1 MKKFI
6 FMMIALFSMAI
17 NANAQNYANYSGSS
31 KFTDNV
37 SVTLGGGVVTPMED
51 FFANGSTTPIV
62 VLGVDKFINPWLG
75 VGVEGR
81 TSIGVGDNYNPHT
94 AFDYVNVSTY
104 LKLNVLNMIKFN
116 GQRRVFEPVLFGGL
130 GWGHANCSVVND
142 DYTRLG
148 SSHTA
153 VNARNFMTGRAGA
166 ELNFYFNSK
175 KVKGE
180 KSGWSLNV
188 TPSVVWGDICNGRLD
203 KRCGYFEVTAG
214 VRYTFKSSNGRR
226 VMDASPVPALVA
238 DNAALVAEN
247 ASLTK
252 ALDEARST
260 VKTVEVVK
268 EVPAT
273 AAVATVADVWT
284 ITFEFD
290 STKLTDAAKATLD
303 TIPTNTVVTVEGF
316 ASYEKKSN
324 KKHNDALSAA
334 RAIVVADYLTARG
347 VKIAETV
354 GRGADSTS
362 ARVAIVSTKL

>member
-1 MKKFI
+1 
-6 FMMIALFSMAI
+6 MMIAFVSMAI
-17 NANAQNYANYSGSS
+17 SAKAQNYANYSGSS

-51 FFANGSTTPIV
+51 FFTNGSTTPIV
-62 VLGVDKFINPWLG
+62 VLGVDKFVNPWLG

-130 GWGHANCSVVND
+130 GWGHANCSIVDD

-148 SSHTA
+148 TNHTA
-153 VNARNFMTGRAGA
+153 VNARDFMTGRVGA

-180 KSGWSLNV
+180 KSGWSINV

-238 DNAALVAEN
+238 ENAALA
-247 ASLTK
+247 K

-273 AAVATVADVWT
+273 NAVSTADVWT
-284 ITFEFD
+284 VAFEFD
-290 STKLTDAAKATLD
+290 SAKLTDAAKTTLNA
-303 TIPTNTVVTVEGF
+303 IPTNIVVTVDGF

-334 RAIVVADYLTARG
+334 RAVAVADYLTARG
-347 VKIAETV
+347 VKVAETV
-354 GRGADSTS
+354 GRGADATS
-362 ARVAIVSTKL
+362 ARVTIVSLKK

>member
-1 MKKFI
+1 MKKII
-6 FMMIALFSMAI
+6 FMMIALVSMAI
-17 NANAQNYANYSGSS
+17 GANAQSYANYSGSS

-51 FFANGSTTPIV
+51 FFTNGSTTPIV
-62 VLGVDKFINPWLG
+62 VLGVDKFVNPWLG

-130 GWGHANCSVVND
+130 GWGHANCSIVD
-142 DYTRLG
+142 DNYTRLG
-148 SSHTA
+148 TNHTA
-153 VNARNFMTGRAGA
+153 VNARDFMTGRAGA
-166 ELNFYFNSK
+166 ELNFYFNSN

-180 KSGWSLNV
+180 KSAWSINV

-238 DNAALVAEN
+238 ENAALA
-247 ASLTK
+247 K

-273 AAVATVADVWT
+273 NAVSTAADVWT
-284 ITFEFD
+284 VAFEFD
-290 STKLTDAAKATLD
+290 SAKLTDAAKATLD
-303 TIPTNTVVTVEGF
+303 AIPTNIVVTVDGF

-334 RAIVVADYLTARG
+334 RAVAVADYLTARG
-347 VKIAETV
+347 VKVAETV
-354 GRGADSTS
+354 GRGANATS
-362 ARVAIVSTKL
+362 ARVAIVSLKK

>member
-6 FMMIALFSMAI
+6 FMMIAFVSMAI
-17 NANAQNYANYSGSS
+17 SANAQNYANYSGSS

-37 SVTLGGGVVTPMED
+37 SVSLGGGVVTPMED
-51 FFANGSTTPIV
+51 FFTNGSTTPIV

-94 AFDYVNVSTY
+94 TFDYVNVSTY

-130 GWGHANCSVVND
+130 GWGHANCSVVD
-142 DYTRLG
+142 DNYTRLG
-148 SSHTA
+148 TNHTA
-153 VNARNFMTGRAGA
+153 INARDFMTGRAGA

-180 KSGWSLNV
+180 KSGWSINV

-238 DNAALVAEN
+238 ENAALV
-247 ASLTK
+247 K

-268 EVPAT
+268 EVPTT
-273 AAVATVADVWT
+273 AAVTTVADVWT
-284 ITFEFD
+284 VAFEFD
-290 STKLTDAAKATLD
+290 SAKLTDAAKATLD
-303 TIPTNTVVTVEGF
+303 AIPTNIVVTVDGF

-334 RAIVVADYLTARG
+334 RAVVVADYLTARG
-347 VKIAETV
+347 VKVAETI
-354 GRGADSTS
+354 GRGADATS

>member
-1 MKKFI
+1 M
-6 FMMIALFSMAI
+6 LC
-17 NANAQNYANYSGSS
+17 G
-31 KFTDNV
+31 
-37 SVTLGGGVVTPMED
+37 
-51 FFANGSTTPIV
+51 
-62 VLGVDKFINPWLG
+62 
-75 VGVEGR
+75 
-81 TSIGVGDNYNPHT
+81 
-94 AFDYVNVSTY
+94 
-104 LKLNVLNMIKFN
+104 
-116 GQRRVFEPVLFGGL
+116 
-130 GWGHANCSVVND
+130 
-142 DYTRLG
+142 
-148 SSHTA
+148 
-153 VNARNFMTGRAGA
+153 FMTGRAGA

-238 DNAALVAEN
+238 ENAALV
-247 ASLTK
+247 K

-268 EVPAT
+268 EVPTT

-284 ITFEFD
+284 VAFEFD
-290 STKLTDAAKATLD
+290 SAKLTDAAKATLD
-303 TIPTNTVVTVEGF
+303 AIPTNIVVTVDGF

-324 KKHNDALSAA
+324 RKHNDALSAA
-334 RAIVVADYLTARG
+334 RAVAVADYLTARG
-347 VKIAETV
+347 VKVAETV
-354 GRGADSTS
+354 GRGADATS

>member
-1 MKKFI
+1 MKKII

-17 NANAQNYANYSGSS
+17 SANAQNYANYSGSS

-51 FFANGSTTPIV
+51 FFTNGSTTPIV

-148 SSHTA
+148 TNHTA
-153 VNARNFMTGRAGA
+153 VNARDFMTARAGA

-180 KSGWSLNV
+180 KSGWSINV

-238 DNAALVAEN
+238 ENAALA
-247 ASLTK
+247 K

-268 EVPAT
+268 EVPST

-284 ITFEFD
+284 VAFKFD
-290 STKLTDAAKATLD
+290 SAKLTDAAKTTLNA
-303 TIPTNTVVTVEGF
+303 IPTNTVVTVDGF
-316 ASYEKKSN
+316 ASYEKKCN

-334 RAIVVADYLTARG
+334 RAVAVADYLTARG
-347 VKIAETV
+347 VKVAETV
-354 GRGADSTS
+354 GRGADATS

>member
-6 FMMIALFSMAI
+6 FMMIAFVSMAI
-17 NANAQNYANYSGSS
+17 SAKAQNYANYSGSS

-51 FFANGSTTPIV
+51 FFTNGSTTPIV

-142 DYTRLG
+142 NYTRIG
-148 SSHTA
+148 TNHTA
-153 VNARNFMTGRAGA
+153 VNARDFMTGRVGA

-180 KSGWSLNV
+180 KSGWSINV

-238 DNAALVAEN
+238 ENAALA
-247 ASLTK
+247 K

-268 EVPAT
+268 EVPT
-273 AAVATVADVWT
+273 TNAVSTADVWT
-284 ITFEFD
+284 VAFEFD
-290 STKLTDAAKATLD
+290 SAKLTDAAKTTLD
-303 TIPTNTVVTVEGF
+303 AIPENIVVTVDGF

-334 RAIVVADYLTARG
+334 RAVVVADYLTARG
-347 VKIAETV
+347 VKVAETV
-354 GRGADSTS
+354 GRGADATS

>member
-6 FMMIALFSMAI
+6 FIMIALVSMAI
-17 NANAQNYANYSGSS
+17 SANAQNYANYSGSS

-51 FFANGSTTPIV
+51 FFTNGSTTPIV
-62 VLGVDKFINPWLG
+62 VLGVDKFVNPWLG

-116 GQRRVFEPVLFGGL
+116 GRRRVFEPVLFGGL
-130 GWGHANCSVVND
+130 GWGHANCSVVDD

-148 SSHTA
+148 TNHTA
-153 VNARNFMTGRAGA
+153 VNARDFMTGRAGA

-180 KSGWSLNV
+180 KSGWSINV

-238 DNAALVAEN
+238 ENAALA
-247 ASLTK
+247 K

-268 EVPAT
+268 EVPST
-273 AAVATVADVWT
+273 SAVVTVADVWT
-284 ITFEFD
+284 VAFEFD
-290 STKLTDAAKATLD
+290 SAKLTDAAKATLD
-303 TIPTNTVVTVEGF
+303 AIPTNNVVTVDGF

-334 RAIVVADYLTARG
+334 RAVAVADYLTARG
-347 VKIAETV
+347 VKVAETV
-354 GRGADSTS
+354 GRGANATST
-362 ARVAIVSTKL
+362 RVAIVSLKK

>member
-1 MKKFI
+1 MKKII

-17 NANAQNYANYSGSS
+17 SANAQNYANYSGSS
-31 KFTDNV
+31 KFTDNM

-51 FFANGSTTPIV
+51 FFTNGSTTPIV
-62 VLGVDKFINPWLG
+62 VLGVDKFVNPWLG
-75 VGVEGR
+75 VGIEGR

-130 GWGHANCSVVND
+130 GWGHANCSIVDD
-142 DYTRLG
+142 DYTRIG
-148 SSHTA
+148 TNHAA
-153 VNARNFMTGRAGA
+153 VNARNFMTARAGA

-180 KSGWSLNV
+180 KSGWSINV
-188 TPSVVWGDICNGRLD
+188 TPSIVWGDICNGRLD

-226 VMDASPVPALVA
+226 VMDASPVS
-238 DNAALVAEN
+238 ALVAEN
-247 ASLTK
+247 AALAK

-273 AAVATVADVWT
+273 AAVTTVADVWT
-284 ITFEFD
+284 VAFEFD
-290 STKLTDAAKATLD
+290 SAKLTNAAKATLD
-303 TIPTNTVVTVEGF
+303 AIPTNIVVTVDGF

-334 RAIVVADYLTARG
+334 RAVVVADYLTARG
-347 VKIAETV
+347 VKVAETV
-354 GRGADSTS
+354 GRGADATS

>member
-1 MKKFI
+1 MKKIIFI
-6 FMMIALFSMAI
+6 MIALVSMAI
-17 NANAQNYANYSGSS
+17 SANSQNYANYRGSS

-51 FFANGSTTPIV
+51 FFSNGSTTPIV

-75 VGVEGR
+75 VGIQGR
-81 TSIGVGDNYNPHT
+81 TSIGVGDKYNPHT

-116 GQRRVFEPVLFGGL
+116 GQRRVFEPLLFGGL
-130 GWGHANCSVVND
+130 GWGHANCSVVD
-142 DYTRLG
+142 DNYTRLG
-148 SSHTA
+148 TSHTA
-153 VNARNFMTGRAGA
+153 INARNFMTARAGA

-226 VMDASPVPALVA
+226 VMDASPV
-238 DNAALVAEN
+238 AALVAEN
-247 ASLTK
+247 AALAK

-268 EVPAT
+268 EVSSTAT
-273 AAVATVADVWT
+273 NAVSTAADVWT
-284 ITFEFD
+284 VAFELD
-290 STKLTDAAKATLD
+290 SAKLTDAAKTTLNA
-303 TIPTNTVVTVEGF
+303 IPTNIVVTVDGF

-334 RAIVVADYLTARG
+334 RAAVVADYLTARG
-347 VKIAETV
+347 VKVAETV
-354 GRGADSTS
+354 GRGADATS
-362 ARVAIVSTKL
+362 ARVAIVSLKK

>member
-1 MKKFI
+1 MKKII

-17 NANAQNYANYSGSS
+17 SANAQNYANYSGSS

-51 FFANGSTTPIV
+51 FFTNGSTTPIV
-62 VLGVDKFINPWLG
+62 VLGVDKFVNPWLG

-81 TSIGVGDNYNPHT
+81 TSIGIGDNYNPHT

-104 LKLNVLNMIKFN
+104 LKVNVLNMIKFN

-142 DYTRLG
+142 NYTRFG
-148 SSHTA
+148 TSHTA
-153 VNARNFMTGRAGA
+153 INARDFMTGRAGA

-180 KSGWSLNV
+180 KSGWSINV

-226 VMDASPVPALVA
+226 VMDASPVPALIA
-238 DNAALVAEN
+238 ENAALA
-247 ASLTK
+247 K
-252 ALDEARST
+252 ALADARST

-268 EVPAT
+268 EVPST
-273 AAVATVADVWT
+273 SAVATVADVWT
-284 ITFEFD
+284 VAFEFD
-290 STKLTDAAKATLD
+290 SAKLTDAAKAILNA
-303 TIPTNTVVTVEGF
+303 IPTNTVVTVDGF

-334 RAIVVADYLTARG
+334 RAVVVADYLTARG
-347 VKIAETV
+347 VKVAETI
-354 GRGADSTS
+354 GRGADATS
-362 ARVAIVSTKL
+362 ARVAIVSLKK

>member
-1 MKKFI
+1 MKKII
-6 FMMIALFSMAI
+6 FMMVALFSMAI
-17 NANAQNYANYSGSS
+17 SANAQNYANYSGSS

-51 FFANGSTTPIV
+51 FFTNGYTTPIV
-62 VLGVDKFINPWLG
+62 VLGVDKFVNPWLG

-104 LKLNVLNMIKFN
+104 LKLNVLNMFKFN

-130 GWGHANCSVVND
+130 GWGHANCSVVDD

-148 SSHTA
+148 TNHTA
-153 VNARNFMTGRAGA
+153 VNARDFMTGRAGA

-180 KSGWSLNV
+180 KSAWSINV

-203 KRCGYFEVTAG
+203 KRCGHFEVTAG

-226 VMDASPVPALVA
+226 VMDASPV
-238 DNAALVAEN
+238 AALVAEN
-247 ASLTK
+247 AALAK

-273 AAVATVADVWT
+273 AAVTTVADVWT
-284 ITFEFD
+284 VTFEFD
-290 STKLTDAAKATLD
+290 SAKLTDAAKTTLD
-303 TIPTNTVVTVEGF
+303 AIPENIVVTVDGF

-324 KKHNDALSAA
+324 KKHNDALSTA
-334 RAIVVADYLTARG
+334 RAVVVADYLTARG
-347 VKIAETV
+347 VKVAETV
-354 GRGADSTS
+354 GRGANATS
-362 ARVAIVSTKL
+362 ARVAIVSLKK

>member
-1 MKKFI
+1 
-6 FMMIALFSMAI
+6 MMIALFSMAI
-17 NANAQNYANYSGSS
+17 SANAQNYANYSGSS

-51 FFANGSTTPIV
+51 FFTNGSTTPIV
-62 VLGVDKFINPWLG
+62 VLGVDKFVNPWLG

-148 SSHTA
+148 TNHTA
-153 VNARNFMTGRAGA
+153 VNARDFMTARAGA

-180 KSGWSLNV
+180 KSGWSINV

-238 DNAALVAEN
+238 ENAALV
-247 ASLTK
+247 K
-252 ALDEARST
+252 ALDEARAT

-268 EVPAT
+268 EVPST
-273 AAVATVADVWT
+273 AAVASVADVWT
-284 ITFEFD
+284 VAFEFD
-290 STKLTDAAKATLD
+290 SAKLTDAAKATLNA
-303 TIPTNTVVTVEGF
+303 IPTNIVVTVDGF

-334 RAIVVADYLTARG
+334 RAVVVADYLTARG
-347 VKIAETV
+347 VKVAETV
-354 GRGADSTS
+354 GRGADATS

>member
-1 MKKFI
+1 
-6 FMMIALFSMAI
+6 MMIAFISMAI
-17 NANAQNYANYSGSS
+17 SASAQNYANYSGSS

-51 FFANGSTTPIV
+51 FFTNGSTTPIV
-62 VLGVDKFINPWLG
+62 VLGVDKFVNPWLG

-81 TSIGVGDNYNPHT
+81 TSIGVGNNYNPHT

-104 LKLNVLNMIKFN
+104 LKLNVLNMFKFN

-148 SSHTA
+148 STHTA
-153 VNARNFMTGRAGA
+153 VNARDFMTGRAGA

-203 KRCGYFEVTAG
+203 KRCGHFEITAG

-226 VMDASPVPALVA
+226 VMDASPV
-238 DNAALVAEN
+238 AALVAEN
-247 ASLTK
+247 AALVK
-252 ALDEARST
+252 ALDEARAT

-273 AAVATVADVWT
+273 AAVSTVADVWT
-284 ITFEFD
+284 VAFEFD
-290 STKLTDAAKATLD
+290 SAKLTDAAKATLD
-303 TIPTNTVVTVEGF
+303 AIPTNIVVTVDGF

-324 KKHNDALSAA
+324 KKHNDALSAT
-334 RAIVVADYLTARG
+334 RAVVVADYLTARG
-347 VKIAETV
+347 VKVAETV
-354 GRGADSTS
+354 GRGANATS
-362 ARVAIVSTKL
+362 ARVAIVSLKK

>member
-1 MKKFI
+1 MKKII

-17 NANAQNYANYSGSS
+17 GTNAQNYANYSGSS

-51 FFANGSTTPIV
+51 FFTNGSTTPIV

-104 LKLNVLNMIKFN
+104 LKLNVLNMFKFN

-130 GWGHANCSVVND
+130 GWGHANCSVVDD

-148 SSHTA
+148 TNHTA
-153 VNARNFMTGRAGA
+153 VNARDFMTGRAGA

-175 KVKGE
+175 KIKGE
-180 KSGWSLNV
+180 KSGWSINV

-238 DNAALVAEN
+238 ENAALA
-247 ASLTK
+247 K

-268 EVPAT
+268 EVPTT

-284 ITFEFD
+284 VAFEFD
-290 STKLTDAAKATLD
+290 SAKLTDAAKSTLNA
-303 TIPTNTVVTVEGF
+303 IPTNIVVTVDGF

-324 KKHNDALSAA
+324 KKRNDALSAA
-334 RAIVVADYLTARG
+334 RAVVVADYLTARG
-347 VKIAETV
+347 VKVAETV
-354 GRGADSTS
+354 GRGADATS

>member
-1 MKKFI
+1 MKKIIFI
-6 FMMIALFSMAI
+6 MIALFSMAI
-17 NANAQNYANYSGSS
+17 SAKAQNYANYSGSS

-51 FFANGSTTPIV
+51 FFTNGSTTPIV

-130 GWGHANCSVVND
+130 GWGHANCSVVD
-142 DYTRLG
+142 DNYTRFG
-148 SSHTA
+148 SNHTA
-153 VNARNFMTGRAGA
+153 INARNFMTGRVGA

-180 KSGWSLNV
+180 KSGWSINV

-238 DNAALVAEN
+238 ENAALA
-247 ASLTK
+247 K

-268 EVPAT
+268 EVPT
-273 AAVATVADVWT
+273 TNAVSTADVWT
-284 ITFEFD
+284 VAFEFD
-290 STKLTDAAKATLD
+290 SAKLTDAAKTTLNA
-303 TIPTNTVVTVEGF
+303 IPTNIVVTVDGF

-334 RAIVVADYLTARG
+334 RAVAVANYLTARG
-347 VKIAETV
+347 VKVAETV
-354 GRGADSTS
+354 GRGANATS
-362 ARVAIVSTKL
+362 ARVAIVSLKK

>member
-1 MKKFI
+1 MKKII

-17 NANAQNYANYSGSS
+17 SANAQNYANYSGSS

-51 FFANGSTTPIV
+51 FFTNGSTTPIV
-62 VLGVDKFINPWLG
+62 VLGVDKFVNPWLG

-130 GWGHANCSVVND
+130 GWGHANCSIVND

-148 SSHTA
+148 TSHTA
-153 VNARNFMTGRAGA
+153 INARDFMTGRAGA

-180 KSGWSLNV
+180 KSGWSINV

-238 DNAALVAEN
+238 ENAALA
-247 ASLTK
+247 K

-268 EVPAT
+268 EAPSTSAF
-273 AAVATVADVWT
+273 ATVADVWT
-284 ITFEFD
+284 VAFEFD
-290 STKLTDAAKATLD
+290 SAKLTDAAKATLD
-303 TIPTNTVVTVEGF
+303 AIPTNIVVTVDGF

-324 KKHNDALSAA
+324 KKHNDALSTA
-334 RAIVVADYLTARG
+334 RAVVVADYLTARG
-347 VKIAETV
+347 VKVAESV
-354 GRGADSTS
+354 GRGADATS